1 MFRYLLVIATV
12 TSLVACGSTAEWRRP
27 GWNAEAGPSTDGL
40 TVALAECEAWAR
52 GTAPAPIPPA
62 YMPVPAPTSYLT
74 RGTYS
79 QYGSTGTFQATTRSR
94 SSFDSQFASGYNS
107 GAALGSAL
115 ASIVNEN
122 KVTERAEACMRE
134 MGWVDTSTPE
144 GVKKLEVATTAFQEK
159 QRQREL
165 QNAVKSQET
174 QQQKQAK
181 ERWFAAIQTFIEIE
195 ASRPDGINYLSNSAQ
210 LNALDT
216 YVKMLANRN
225 ANEGKSMSWFLIEAN
240 KLVRKDYGLNP

>member
-1 MFRYLLVIATV
+1 MVRYLLIIATAA
-12 TSLVACGSTAEWRRP
+12 SLVACGSTAEWRRP

-40 TVALAECEAWAR
+40 TMALAECEGWAR

-62 YMPVPAPTSYLT
+62 YIPVPAPTSYLT

-79 QYGSTGTFQATTRSR
+79 QYGSTGTFQATTRAR

-115 ASIVNEN
+115 ASMVNES
-122 KVTERAEACMRE
+122 KVTERTEACMRE

-144 GVKKLEVATTAFQEK
+144 GVKKLEVATAAFQEK
-159 QRQREL
+159 KRQREL
-165 QNAVKSQET
+165 QNAAKSQET
-174 QQQKQAK
+174 EQQNKAN
-181 ERWFAAIQTFIEIE
+181 ERWLAAIETFIDAE
-195 ASRPDGINYLSNSAQ
+195 AARPDGIDYLANAAQ
-210 LNALDT
+210 FNALDT
-216 YVKMLANRN
+216 YVKMLANRDEN
-225 ANEGKSMSWFLIEAN
+225 DDKPMSWFLIEAN